1 MNNPKTLNL
10 YIEEKINQVKSGIL
24 LNESLEVKDQVIDVY
39 GDEIYKEMAL
49 IKDGKIVGCISYS
62 VYKGQPSIQMIK
74 VADDEKRKGYGTKLI
89 KQLQK
94 EYPDQEINFGWM
106 TDEGSALYKSLPKNI
121 ETNKEYQNI
130 EQKLDKSN
138 KRLKKYSDILDKVT
152 GDETGEDQEKVLK
165 AADSWNKEYKKNQ
178 KYTDWLSNNKK
189 HKEYIDVSDFNLDEM
204 AYPASWNIETFKSLH
219 SFAARIKYCKEHLEP
234 ISSGSSRWVFKVDDD
249 KVLKI
254 AKNSKGIA
262 QNKAEID
269 MKDEPFAKDILAP
282 IYDCDEETCLWLKM
296 ALARKCNKK
305 EFKELTHIPFEMF
318 CSALRDQFDYGRTF
332 WYSPEEKEAFRNLI
346 DTDSI
351 ACEFYNDVCDYVGN
365 YDIPTGDLTSL
376 RNWGIVGS
384 DVVIIDYG
392 FTKDV
397 ATQYY
402 HGRF

>member
-1 MNNPKTLNL
+1 MNSPKTLNL

-62 VYKGQPSIQMIK
+62 VYNNQPSIQMIK

-89 KQLQK
+89 KQLQL
-94 EYPDQEINFGWM
+94 EYPNQEINFGWM

-121 ETNKEYQNI
+121 ETNTEYQNI

-152 GDETGEDQEKVLK
+152 GEETGEEQEKVLK
-165 AADSWNKEYKKNQ
+165 TADFWNKEYKKNQ
-178 KYTDWLSNNKK
+178 KYVNWLSNNKK

-204 AYPASWNIETFKSLH
+204 AYPASWNLETFKSLH
-219 SFAARIKYCKEHLEP
+219 SFKARIDYCKEHLEP

-254 AKNSKGIA
+254 AKNTKGIA

-269 MKDEPFAKDILAP
+269 MKDEIFAQILAP
-282 IYDCDEETCLWLKM
+282 IYDCDDESYLWLEM

-305 EFKELTHIPFEMF
+305 EFEAITHIPFDLF
-318 CSALRDQFDYGRTF
+318 CSGLRNTYEGNRTYFYSREDLDKFNDLINNDPEASEF
-332 WYSPEEKEAFRNLI
+332 WS
-346 DTDSI
+346 
-351 ACEFYNDVCDYVGN
+351 DVQDYVGN

-376 RNWGIVGS
+376 RNWGIVDGN
-384 DVVIIDYG
+384 VVIIDYG

-402 HGRF
+402 HGRY